1 MIVEH
6 IPAEFLG
13 DIGIFS
19 RRNRH
24 FYSYFLLA
32 LSSTVCSAAATWFR
46 EAPLLQRHFLH
57 PSLLSTVWCCQLA
70 DWHGFFKS
78 KAVAV
83 KSWKLRSQIRKYLKH
98 PCFCKEKNSS
108 ISMGFLLRRLIPV
121 SMWNEKGKNELSLTW
136 RSVRYYLVRLF
147 VKQWKFL
154 KNYDHQSLLIS
165 FTCKFSL
172 SLNTHHP
179 LCLPLPIL
187 QAVIGGSF
195 QKSFIQVP

>member
-70 DWHGFFKS
+70 EWHGFFKS

-98 PCFCKEKNSS
+98 PCFCKEKNRQFPWDFFCVDW
-108 ISMGFLLRRLIPV
+108 FLFLCEMRKAKMSWAWLDVRFVITWSDCL
-121 SMWNEKGKNELSLTW
+121 WNSEKS
-136 RSVRYYLVRLF
+136 
-147 VKQWKFL
+147 WKIMITNPF
-154 KNYDHQSLLIS
+154 
-165 FTCKFSL
+165 
-172 SLNTHHP
+172 
-179 LCLPLPIL
+179 
-187 QAVIGGSF
+187 
-195 QKSFIQVP
+195 